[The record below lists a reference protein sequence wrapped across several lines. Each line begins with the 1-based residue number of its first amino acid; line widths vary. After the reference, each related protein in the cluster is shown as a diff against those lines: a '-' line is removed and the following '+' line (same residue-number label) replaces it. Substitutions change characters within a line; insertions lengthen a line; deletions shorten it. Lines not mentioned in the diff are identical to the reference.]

1 MKRVL
6 FDTDV
11 LLDFLFD
18 RKPFSDNTLKLLL
31 ACQDKKLIG
40 FLTPVIFSNMYYIL
54 RQQASLT
61 YVKEKLGVLLSVLR
75 VLPMNEQTVQLAL
88 NSSFKDMEDAMQ
100 YFSALKTPISTQY
113 LRETQKIIRNQPFL
127 FSFLRNGWRFWRKMS
142 MNQRYSGNK
151 DNIPD
156 SLG

>member
-54 RQQASLT
+54 RQQASHT
-61 YVKEKLGVLLSVLR
+61 YVIEKLGVLLSVLR
-75 VLPMNEQTVQLAL
+75 VLPMNEQTVQRAL

-100 YFSALKTPISTQY
+100 YFSALKNANIDAILTRNTKDYKKSAIPVFLPSEWLAVLAQDANESAI
-113 LRETQKIIRNQPFL
+113 LRK
-127 FSFLRNGWRFWRKMS
+127 
-142 MNQRYSGNK
+142 
-151 DNIPD
+151 
-156 SLG
+156 

>member
-18 RKPFSDNTLKLLL
+18 RKPFSDDTLKLLL

-54 RQQASLT
+54 RQQASHAF
-61 YVKEKLGVLLSVLR
+61 VQEKLDVLLSILR
-75 VLPMNEQTVQLAL
+75 VLPMSEQTVHLAL
-88 NSSFKDMEDAMQ
+88 NSSFKDMEDALQ
-100 YFSALKTPISTQY
+100 YFSALKNANVDAILT
-113 LRETQKIIRNQPFL
+113 RNTKDFKKSAIPVFL
-127 FSFLRNGWRFWRKMS
+127 PSEWIAVME
-142 MNQRYSGNK
+142 MN
-151 DNIPD
+151 
-156 SLG
+156 